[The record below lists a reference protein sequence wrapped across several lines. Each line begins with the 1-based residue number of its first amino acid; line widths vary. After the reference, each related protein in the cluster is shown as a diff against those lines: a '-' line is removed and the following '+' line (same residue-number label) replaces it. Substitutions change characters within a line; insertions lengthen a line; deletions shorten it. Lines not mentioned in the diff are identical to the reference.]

1 MLGRPHRLTERD
13 DVARAVRKGR
23 RAGTSTMVLH
33 LLTPPPDT
41 DEAVPRSGEPVPARV
56 GFVVGKAVG
65 PAVTRNRVKRRL
77 RHLVR
82 ERIAE
87 LPEGAALVVRAL
99 PPASAATY
107 DGLRTDLGLA
117 LERLVRRREA
127 R

>member
-1 MLGRPHRLTERD
+1 MLDRPHRLTTGD

-23 RAGTSTMVLH
+23 RAGTPTMVLH
-33 LLTPPPDT
+33 LLTPSSDSDGVTPDA
-41 DEAVPRSGEPVPARV
+41 DRVGPARV

-82 ERIAE
+82 ERLTE
-87 LPEGAALVVRAL
+87 LPAGASLVVRAL
-99 PPASAATY
+99 PPAATAEY
-107 DGLRTDLGLA
+107 DGLRADLGGA
-117 LERLVRRREA
+117 LERLGRRRGA